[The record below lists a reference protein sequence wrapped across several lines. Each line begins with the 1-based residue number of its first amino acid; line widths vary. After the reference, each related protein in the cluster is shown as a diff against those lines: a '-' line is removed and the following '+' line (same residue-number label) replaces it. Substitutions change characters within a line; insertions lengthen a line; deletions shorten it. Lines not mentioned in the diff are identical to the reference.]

1 MDKTARIVQEFSLPR
16 LVTAAIAVAGLIAVV
31 LMCLIFLDLGGR
43 AGIATGIL
51 LAYFGLAAIAVS
63 AVCVFLWIFLEG
75 RVFRP
80 LLHLLRQGVTADG
93 PGRGWKRRLDA
104 GRAGLEP
111 IAGEVDRL
119 HKDLASARRQTAET
133 VRQAVAE
140 GEGQR
145 HRLESI
151 LRDLS
156 EGVLVCNLEHQVLL
170 YNRSALWLLSGAG
183 EMGIGRPLE
192 GILDPAPVQEALYVL
207 LESQRES
214 ASGEGYAGTV
224 SLACIVSEEG
234 HSLPARMTLTFDGE
248 GLPDGYVLTLETR
261 ADPDRDF
268 TPPVLSEFYD
278 FGLFS
283 RPLAAPTKA
292 EAQLSGLSYVVF
304 DLETTGLSPSEGDRI
319 VSIAGVRVVKGRV
332 LRSEVFHSFVNP
344 GCPISISAI
353 RVHGITDGA
362 VVDAPVMEDVL
373 PRFRQFV
380 GESILVAHN
389 AGFDMNFLNM
399 EEGNAGVRFDMPV
412 LDTMLLSMAIHVD
425 ADGHGL
431 DVVGDRFGVEIPP
444 GERHTALGDTLA
456 TAEVFVRQL
465 GFLKARGLQT
475 LADLNDLSQKQ
486 AKTQRFEPS

>member
-1 MDKTARIVQEFSLPR
+1 MAETARIAQELSLPR
-16 LVTAAIAVAGLIAVV
+16 LVTAAIAVAGLIAVA
-31 LMCLIFLDLGGR
+31 LMCPIFLDLGGR
-43 AGIATGIL
+43 TGIATGIL

-63 AVCVFLWIFLEG
+63 AVCVFLWIFLEA
-75 RVFRP
+75 RIFRP
-80 LLHLLRQGVTADG
+80 LFHLLRRGVAPDG
-93 PGRGWKRRLDA
+93 PGRDWKSQLDA
-104 GRAGLEP
+104 GRMGLEP

-119 HKDLASARRQTAET
+119 HEDLASARRQTAEAIRRT
-133 VRQAVAE
+133 AAE

-170 YNRSALWLLSGAG
+170 YNRAALWLLSGAG

-192 GILDPAPVQEALYVL
+192 GIFDLTPVQEAFDAL
-207 LESQRES
+207 LESQCES
-214 ASGEGYAGTV
+214 ASGEGHAGTV
-224 SLACIVSEEG
+224 SLACIVSEDG
-234 HSLPARMTLTFDGE
+234 RSLPARMTLTFDGE
-248 GLPDGYVLTLETR
+248 DRPDGYVLTLETR
-261 ADPDRDF
+261 AGPDRDF
-268 TPPVLSEFYD
+268 APPVLSEFYD

-283 RPLAAPTKA
+283 RPLAAPTTA

-304 DLETTGLSPSEGDRI
+304 DLETTGLSPSKGDRI

-332 LRSEVFHSFVNP
+332 LRREVFHSFVNP
-344 GCPISISAI
+344 GRPISASAT
-353 RVHGITDGA
+353 RVHGITDEA
-362 VVDAPVMEDVL
+362 VMNAPVIEDVL
-373 PRFRQFV
+373 PRFRRFV

-389 AGFDMNFLNM
+389 AGFDMNFLTM

-412 LDTMLLSMAIHVD
+412 LDTMLLSMAIHTD

-431 DVVGDRFGVEIPP
+431 DVAADRFGVEIPP

-465 GFLKARGLQT
+465 GFLTARGLQT
-475 LADLNDLSQKQ
+475 LADLNDLSRTQ
-486 AKTQRFEPS
+486 AKARRFGPS